1 MGTFT
6 PLMHIYSMNTNKQTK
21 EQTMKQTYEQVL
33 KVIYYRFEK
42 IKTELQEREQE
53 LDLFIEEGID
63 DDDKFKTLLH
73 RRGWVASQKSILENL
88 LKYDLD
94 QFDKDYF
101 KK

>member
-1 MGTFT
+1 
-6 PLMHIYSMNTNKQTK
+6 MNTNKQTK

-42 IKTELQEREQE
+42 VKNDLKEKEQE
-53 LDLFIEEGID
+53 LDLFINENIS
-63 DDDKFKTLLH
+63 DDDKFQALLH
-73 RRGWVASQKSILENL
+73 QRSWIASQKSILELL